1 LSAFAVPSSVNV
13 NAPAVNS
20 EAASASGVLV
30 RTNAAPAPP
39 VAVTL

>member
-1 LSAFAVPSSVNV
+1 LAVPSSANV

-30 RTNAAPAPP
+30 STQFAEPEPT
-39 VAVTL
+39 VVTL